1 MNILAQQTD
10 RKEIDLLEYW
20 RIILKR
26 RWILITFAAALVIF
40 VAVISFTTTPLYKA
54 TATVLIDE
62 PGSSMM
68 NIQDILNYGG
78 YYRTDYLGTY
88 FNTQL
93 RILTSRTLAERVAKK
108 INFAARPEYRSG
120 RASRPN
126 PVRGLKSLL
135 SFRWLS
141 PKKTPASP
149 PEAGAA
155 PGTDYSGY
163 AFTVQG
169 GLSVAPIQ
177 DTRIVMVGFTAPNPA
192 LAADTVNTLVE
203 EFVAYSVESRY
214 EATKQTSNFL
224 SDTIAQLR
232 EDLKRKE
239 DDLQRYGKEKNLL
252 FLNDKESSVLN
263 NFTDVNNAYND
274 ARIDRY
280 NKESL
285 YRELRGLDIN
295 ALPESV
301 NSATIQALKT
311 SYLQARSDYDEK
323 SKIYGAE
330 SAYPDMVRAKSRLES
345 TKTALEDEI
354 HKAVRAAEA
363 DYRAALNKEKNLQ
376 GLLEAQRT
384 DVQTTNNNAVL
395 YKSLETEVESIR
407 NLLSQLLARQN
418 EIQVSSQLGGLR
430 TSNIKIVDKAL
441 VPRAPFTPNTRRN
454 LMMALMM
461 GLFGGVGLI
470 FLVEFLDNTLKS
482 PEEVEKLT
490 GLPSLGII
498 PYLTPDGFKKRYEQ
512 YGRYDYSYGSE
523 AEIKKETIPEVSEIE
538 LVNHLFPKFSIAEDY
553 RTVRTSILFS
563 HADGAPKTISFTSTL
578 PQEGKTATVSN
589 LAISFAQLEGKVLLI
604 DADLRKP
611 RLHKVFQIRNMAGLS
626 GFLAGKTSFEEI
638 IQMTTIENI
647 WMIPSGPHP
656 PNPAELLNSKR
667 MRDLLTFVKERFDV
681 ILIDTPPVLPVID
694 PVIVSSLVDSTV
706 FIVRAGKTTRRPLVK
721 AVSEIRRSKAEIIG
735 VVFNEVKIGRQSLG
749 GTPYYHYYQYD
760 NAPDG
765 DGDRGGRRR
774 VRVKGAD
781 AEGRPRDP
789 GGQA

>member
-1 MNILAQQTD
+1 
-10 RKEIDLLEYW
+10 
-20 RIILKR
+20 
-26 RWILITFAAALVIF
+26 
-40 VAVISFTTTPLYKA
+40 VAVNCAITH
-54 TATVLIDE
+54 I
-62 PGSSMM
+62 
-68 NIQDILNYGG
+68 N
-78 YYRTDYLGTY
+78 LGT
-88 FNTQL
+88 
-93 RILTSRTLAERVAKK
+93 
-108 INFAARPEYRSG
+108 RPEYRAG
-120 RASRPN
+120 AASRAN

-135 SFRWLS
+135 SLRWLF
-141 PKKTPASP
+141 PKKA
-149 PEAGAA
+149 PESNPESGAA
-155 PGTDYSGY
+155 PVSDYSSY
-163 AFTVQG
+163 AFTVMG
-169 GLSVAPIQ
+169 GLSIAPIPE
-177 DTRIVMVGFTAPNPA
+177 TRIVMVGFTSPSPT

-301 NSATIQALKT
+301 NSATIQSLKT
-311 SYLQARSDYDEK
+311 TYLQAKSDYDEK
-323 SKIYGAE
+323 SKIYGPE
-330 SAYPDMVRAKSRLES
+330 SAYPDMVKAKSRLES
-345 TKTALEDEI
+345 TKTNLEEEI
-354 HKAVRAAEA
+354 RKAVRAAEA
-363 DYRAALNKEKNLQ
+363 DYRAALTKEKHLQ

-441 VPRAPFTPNTRRN
+441 VPRGPFTPNTKRN
-454 LMMALMM
+454 LMMALFL

-470 FLVEFLDNTLKS
+470 FLVEFLDNTVKS

-498 PYLTPDGFKKRYEQ
+498 PYLSPDGFKKRREP

-523 AEIKKETIPEVSEIE
+523 AEPQGEAIPEVSEIE

-626 GFLAGKTSFEEI
+626 GFLAGKTPFEEI
-638 IQMTTIENI
+638 IQRTTVENI
-647 WMIPSGPHP
+647 WIIPSGPHP

-667 MRDLLTFVKERFDV
+667 MHDLLSLVKDRFDV
-681 ILIDTPPVLPVID
+681 TLVDTPPVLPVID

-706 FIVRAGKTTRRPLVK
+706 FVVRAGRTTRRPLAK
-721 AVSEIRRSKAEIIG
+721 AVSEVRRSKAEIIG
-735 VVFNEVKIGRQSLG
+735 AIFNEVRVGRQAL
-749 GTPYYHYYQYD
+749 GTPYYHYYQYEYTEEG
-760 NAPDG
+760 N
-765 DGDRGGRRR
+765 GG
-774 VRVKGAD
+774 GGGQP
-781 AEGRPRDP
+781 AEPEP
-789 GGQA
+789 GGGGGYFSLMA